1 MARRFQIEDPNQQA
15 RLQPVAS
22 PVSTFAPPA
31 IQAPELQNIVDLAPL
46 SKTFGALASSIAGGL
61 AEETYKAGG
70 VAFTQNKDDIKQ
82 AMLGGEKNAAD
93 KLAALAR
100 ANKIPEH
107 YIPQFYRGIYELGA
121 RDLLRSYRTDLDLEL
136 DKYSQVEDQ
145 DGKIMPE
152 PSESVGAVAARVWRD
167 KYATSPIFTNFFG
180 QQEAAK
186 YKSEIDGDWASKAV
200 EARAASLK
208 KWRQTKLGGEIGSLV
223 RMAAMDSEKGSP
235 MLEAAISEARS
246 LGIPNIQK
254 FVMSSGIDQVKALSS
269 KAKITN
275 SLPEREKLY
284 TEARMVLNTLEDLK
298 FGDAALGDSVE
309 NQADL
314 AEAREFVE
322 ASAYQS
328 LDLQERLR
336 TRELGKAGYDL
347 IGDIPDDLKDDAAGR
362 IAWAQQQV
370 IKQYPDDP
378 QMQAAALETFAKASA
393 LFTPAII
400 SDAKTVNAVQVL
412 TAQGE
417 LDQATSMFDVALSD
431 GRISGDD
438 GVRLRRLINETAVSQ
453 RNLMESKEATSA
465 ETSLNTRWQSLDAM
479 TRGTEA
485 SSEFAQSIL
494 RLKGQFTTELTEAVS
509 ANLNNPVEAKKQID
523 SIKAKYTAEADKL
536 ESSFTDKK
544 SKAKEALRKWQFN
557 DMTLSGEEIQEFAK
571 SLTKSEM
578 DSFELMNREYNTVP
592 QDVKSDSNISVIE
605 SQIKR
610 AVFGI
615 ASTKGAAEQMSAQ
628 EVLSTD
634 AELSSLLTLL
644 DTVQATTIRTA
655 WQEGLKNGVNRSDLK
670 VLIADKVKEAT
681 KTAIGESS
689 IKDSTKA
696 AMLNALDP
704 KSNYKVLT
712 GQDINS
718 MSDTASTVTSEFLES
733 DGEIPEGIKRVAA
746 TVTSQTGVS
755 ISIDADSFYSS
766 LSDLAKQAYKTDWA
780 ISQHQQFSYYA
791 LGPRKLFPHRYP
803 TESGIYYE
811 KDRGKYRLAKAGTI
825 GHSEQIRLSA
835 FANTEAVWARAV
847 KIDASLK
854 DVFVTTI
861 YENFGMTRS
870 EALTGK
876 PSSGNIPSALESSG
890 TPLHA
895 VNPMYA
901 PMFVDVASGYD
912 SSSQKARLYG
922 QKAVEQ
928 YFNDYGSN
936 PSVAIELRQIMSKF
950 GMDSDDSAARDRFKV
965 SQMQATNRIINPDY
979 YEAHNPMLV
988 RGTAEEEAKLQQYL
1002 KWKQKNK

>member
-82 AMLGGEKNAAD
+82 AMLGGEKSAAD

-145 DGKIMPE
+145 DGKLMPE
-152 PSESVGAVAARVWRD
+152 PSESVDAVAARVWRD

-235 MLEAAISEARS
+235 MLEAAITEARN

-269 KAKITN
+269 KAKVTN

-298 FGDAALGDSVE
+298 FGDAVLGDSVE

-328 LDLQERLR
+328 LELQQRQR
-336 TRELGKAGYDL
+336 TQELGKAGYDL
-347 IGDIPDDLKDDAAGR
+347 IGGIPDDLKADAAGR

-370 IKQYPDDP
+370 IKQYPDDL

-412 TAQGE
+412 IAQGE

-431 GRISGDD
+431 GRISGED
-438 GVRLRRLINETAVSQ
+438 GVRLRRMINETAVSQ

-485 SSEFAQSIL
+485 STEFAQSIL

-557 DMTLSGEEIQEFAK
+557 ELTLSGEEIQELAK

-592 QDVKSDSNISVIE
+592 QDVKSDPNINVIE

-615 ASTKGAAEQMSAQ
+615 ASTRGAADQMSAQ
-628 EVLSTD
+628 DVLSTD
-634 AELSSLLTLL
+634 PELSSLLTIL
-644 DTVQATTIRTA
+644 DNVQADTIRTA

-670 VLIADKVKEAT
+670 VLIANKVKEAT
-681 KTAIGESS
+681 KAAIGESS
-689 IKDSTKA
+689 IKDATKA
-696 AMLNALDP
+696 AMFNTLDP
-704 KSNYKVLT
+704 KSNYRVLT
-712 GQDINS
+712 GQDINVMSAAAS
-718 MSDTASTVTSEFLES
+718 MANSEFLES
-733 DGEIPEGIKRVAA
+733 EGKIPSSIRRVAS
-746 TVTSQTGVS
+746 TMTSQTGVS
-755 ISIDADSFYSS
+755 ISVDANAFYEA
-766 LSDLAKQAYKTDWA
+766 LSKLSENAYENDWA
-780 ISQHQQFSYYA
+780 IDQVQEFRRVKGQPLPF
-791 LGPRKLFPHRYP
+791 GTVP
-803 TESGIYYE
+803 TEPGIYYDPHWF
-811 KDRGKYRLAKAGTI
+811 KHRLAKRGVV
-825 GHSEQIRLSA
+825 SYPEQIRLSA
-835 FANTEAVWARAV
+835 FANTEAVWSRAV
-847 KIDASLK
+847 RLDASLK
-854 DVFVTTI
+854 DTFVSSI
-861 YENFGMTRS
+861 YEHFGMTRS

-876 PSSGNIPSALESSG
+876 PSSGNIPIELESSG

-928 YFNDYGSN
+928 YFNDYDSN

-950 GMDSDDSAARDRFKV
+950 GMDSDDSAARDQFKV
-965 SQMQATNRIINPDY
+965 SQMQATNRIMNQDY
-979 YEAHNPMLV
+979 YEAANPMLV
-988 RGTAEEEAKLQQYL
+988 QGTPEEEAKLQQYI
-1002 KWKQKNK
+1002 KWKQNNK